1 MSRKNVSSINK
12 IRLRNKLSTL
22 KMQTLISFSFFLCR
36 LFSWACHAFSLA
48 RSNFRRFLRKILCCL
63 LTEILTDSESSSLL
77 SSAKNVSVIIQAA
90 SALGLP
96 SSSAESFPEVSVQPE
111 AKDPKKKD
119 TPYVSFF
126 SWYFLFLRAFWRKK
140 IGCCLL
146 KSPRFNLSNCQKI
159 RQIFPIK
166 EISK

>member
-1 MSRKNVSSINK
+1 
-12 IRLRNKLSTL
+12 
-22 KMQTLISFSFFLCR
+22 MQTLISFSFFLCL

-48 RSNFRRFLRKILCCL
+48 RSNFRRFLRRILCCL

-77 SSAKNVSVIIQAA
+77 SSAKNVSAIGPIAPVIIQDA

-119 TPYVSFF
+119 T
-126 SWYFLFLRAFWRKK
+126 LK
-140 IGCCLL
+140 CELL
-146 KSPRFNLSNCQKI
+146 QFHTA
-159 RQIFPIK
+159 
-166 EISK
+166 

>member
-1 MSRKNVSSINK
+1 
-12 IRLRNKLSTL
+12 
-22 KMQTLISFSFFLCR
+22 MQTLISFSFFLCR

-48 RSNFRRFLRKILCCL
+48 RSNFRRFLRRILCCL

-119 TPYVSFF
+119 TPLNVSF
-126 SWYFLFLRAFWRKK
+126 SSLYFLVLRVFQREK

-146 KSPRFNLSNCQKI
+146 KSPRFNLFNCQKNQANLSNKTDI
-159 RQIFPIK
+159 
-166 EISK
+166 